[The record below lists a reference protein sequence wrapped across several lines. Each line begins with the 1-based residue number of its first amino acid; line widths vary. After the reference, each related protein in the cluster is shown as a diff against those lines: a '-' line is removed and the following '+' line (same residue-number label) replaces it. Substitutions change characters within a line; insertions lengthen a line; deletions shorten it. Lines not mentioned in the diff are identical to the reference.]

1 MDNIQYA
8 GPPESIQTGMV
19 SGTWMNK
26 LTGEVVNVR
35 DSIIDGDNML
45 IITDKGHISMNEFS
59 NNYIQ
64 ASDTIYDKDGNAIG
78 TQKLNIGE
86 LGPMITPKM
95 IEDAKRAKEKFDS
108 EFINVNE
115 FIENNV
121 EEKIETIQN
130 KKNEEVKEV
139 KHKVKDDVKEKIV
152 ERVVEEH
159 SKDWY
164 IIDKVFSKINIKPDI
179 TIDINWQDFPKT
191 QINTLIDFLDINI
204 NDISSYIIE
213 KYINDGVILDCV
225 KNNLYNLNISN
236 TQEK

>member
-95 IEDAKRAKEKFDS
+95 IEDAKHAKEKFDN

-115 FIENNV
+115 FIETDI
-121 EEKIETIQN
+121 EEKIE
-130 KKNEEVKEV
+130 KKQKN
-139 KHKVKDDVKEKIV
+139 EKIV
-152 ERVVEEH
+152 DKKIEEH
-159 SKDWY
+159 NKDLYDIDKKLEEHNKDWY

-213 KYINDGVILDCV
+213 KYINDNVILDCV
-225 KNNLYNLNISN
+225 KNNLYDHLNISN

>member
-64 ASDTIYDKDGNAIG
+64 ASDNIYDNNGNIIG
-78 TQKLNIGE
+78 TQKLDVGD

-95 IEDAKRAKEKFDS
+95 IEDAKHAKEKFDS
-108 EFINVNE
+108 EFINVDE
-115 FIENNV
+115 FIESEQI
-121 EEKIETIQN
+121 EEKVITKDIKQETN
-130 KKNEEVKEV
+130 
-139 KHKVKDDVKEKIV
+139 KVKKIINTKT
-152 ERVVEEH
+152 EEH
-159 SKDWY
+159 NKDWY
-164 IIDKVFSKINIKPDI
+164 IIDKVFSKIDFDPIIK
-179 TIDINWQDFPKT
+179 IDINLKDFPKA
-191 QINTLIDFLDINI
+191 QINTLIEFLDINI

-213 KYINDGVILDCV
+213 KYINDSVILDCV
-225 KNNLYNLNISN
+225 KNNLYDHLNMSD